1 MRFIYLKK
9 KQLKKNRI
17 RQETLHNYK
26 MIRTMNNTY
35 KNLRNQQRDAEA
47 LKDEMKN
54 MAGEE
59 DCKHK

>member
-1 MRFIYLKK
+1 
-9 KQLKKNRI
+9 
-17 RQETLHNYK
+17 